1 MNIKNRFLQKNFKK
15 GLENFKK
22 NNFSESENFFK
33 KIIKIL
39 PNEIDSIFYLGI
51 ISFKKNEY
59 KRSIYYLK
67 KVIEKN
73 YNHKQSNLFIGLSYY
88 KIRDYNKAKF
98 FFEKIYKTNEK
109 DFQIIINLSLTLIEL
124 KEYANA
130 ENILKNAINLNPKHL
145 DTLNCLGNL
154 YLNKGNTDEAIKYY
168 LKFVE
173 INQNNPIVYSNLGT
187 AYLRKTDFISSKDNS
202 DFISSKDNFEKAL
215 KISPNNSIALNAFSY
230 LLLSNCEIEKGLDAY
245 ENRKFAKKNEYE
257 FKTIGNE
264 WEGENLDNKTIL
276 ILSEQGIGDI
286 IQFSRYIYFI
296 KEKYSVNI
304 IFKLDKNLINLFN
317 QDKFKIISKED
328 EIPEYDYFQYLMSL
342 PRIIYKTDKKFVKN
356 INFIRTN
363 TKKKIFWTQ
372 KLSYLKGAKIGLN
385 WQGNPNNPI
394 DYKRSIPLSYF
405 EKFFEIDNLNFI
417 SLQKGAGINQI
428 KDFKY
433 KNKLLNFSN
442 KTFETFEDTIAIIE
456 NLDLVITTDTSIV
469 HLASTMEKD
478 TWLILGF
485 SPGWR
490 WDIHSKMFKWYKNLK
505 IYNQKKIN
513 NWDPV
518 INSIN
523 QNLRNLFI
531 K

>member
-1 MNIKNRFLQKNFKK
+1 M
-15 GLENFKK
+15 
-22 NNFSESENFFK
+22 
-33 KIIKIL
+33 
-39 PNEIDSIFYLGI
+39 DSIFYLGI

-59 KRSIYYLK
+59 KRSIDYLK

-88 KIRDYNKAKF
+88 KIRDYNKAKI

-124 KEYANA
+124 KEYVNA

-173 INQNNPIVYSNLGT
+173 INQDNPIIYSNLGT

-245 ENRKFAKKNEYE
+245 ENRKFAIKNEYE

-304 IFKLDKNLINLFN
+304 IFKLDKSLINLFN

-363 TKKKIFWTQ
+363 TKKKIF
-372 KLSYLKGAKIGLN
+372 GH
-385 WQGNPNNPI
+385 
-394 DYKRSIPLSYF
+394 
-405 EKFFEIDNLNFI
+405 
-417 SLQKGAGINQI
+417 
-428 KDFKY
+428 
-433 KNKLLNFSN
+433 KN
-442 KTFETFEDTIAIIE
+442 
-456 NLDLVITTDTSIV
+456 
-469 HLASTMEKD
+469 
-478 TWLILGF
+478 
-485 SPGWR
+485 
-490 WDIHSKMFKWYKNLK
+490 
-505 IYNQKKIN
+505 
-513 NWDPV
+513 
-518 INSIN
+518 
-523 QNLRNLFI
+523 
-531 K
+531 